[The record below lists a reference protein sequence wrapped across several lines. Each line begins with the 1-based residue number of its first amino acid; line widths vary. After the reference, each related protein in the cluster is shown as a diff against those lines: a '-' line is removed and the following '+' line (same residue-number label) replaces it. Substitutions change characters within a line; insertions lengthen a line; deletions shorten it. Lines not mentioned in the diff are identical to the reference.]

1 MSVFQTASSALKS
14 VQMATGVTA
23 ENIATSKTYGTKPKS
38 YVFHNTVAGNTIS
51 SGNYIPGNVNSK
63 VIQNNDI
70 LGNLQDSTSSTHF
83 ALDSIKGYAV
93 VTADLSN
100 PQNAISYTRACDF
113 TPDADGYLKNSAGQF
128 LLGWQLD
135 QTTQDIPVGTNTNL
149 LASLTPIN
157 VQQVNGTFTPTTSVR
172 IRVNLP
178 SNEVTGQTYVN
189 NVRVI
194 DSQGLQ
200 HNVLLTWTKT
210 ANPNEWNIS
219 LACPD
224 ALTITRLDNAN
235 NYDTATG
242 PMVLFDTNGLLQAF
256 DGVSVAGTTAASAVI
271 AWSPAGVVSNT
282 QLDFD
287 FGDLQD
293 TTALRIMGT
302 EFIESINKDN
312 GREFATVER
321 TYIDKA
327 GNVSTIFR
335 NSNSLMIYR
344 VAVANFNAINELE
357 PQSGNSFTQ
366 TNLSGNYVLGFANQS
381 GNARIVSGK
390 LEVNPTNLAEQLTNL
405 IELQHLN
412 AAVVRTITAEDRM
425 LQDVSKL

>member
-1 MSVFQTASSALKS
+1 
-14 VQMATGVTA
+14 
-23 ENIATSKTYGTKPKS
+23 
-38 YVFHNTVAGNTIS
+38 
-51 SGNYIPGNVNSK
+51 
-63 VIQNNDI
+63 
-70 LGNLQDSTSSTHF
+70 
-83 ALDSIKGYAV
+83 
-93 VTADLSN
+93 
-100 PQNAISYTRACDF
+100 
-113 TPDADGYLKNSAGQF
+113 
-128 LLGWQLD
+128 
-135 QTTQDIPVGTNTNL
+135 
-149 LASLTPIN
+149 
-157 VQQVNGTFTPTTSVR
+157 
-172 IRVNLP
+172 
-178 SNEVTGQTYVN
+178 
-189 NVRVI
+189 
-194 DSQGLQ
+194 
-200 HNVLLTWTKT
+200 
-210 ANPNEWNIS
+210 
-219 LACPD
+219 
-224 ALTITRLDNAN
+224 
-235 NYDTATG
+235 
-242 PMVLFDTNGLLQAF
+242 
-256 DGVSVAGTTAASAVI
+256 
-271 AWSPAGVVSNT
+271 
-282 QLDFD
+282 
-287 FGDLQD
+287 
-293 TTALRIMGT
+293 MGT